1 MAKLKLGALVDDK
14 PVKLTVELPAPVHRD
29 LLAYAEVLAAET
41 GQQNRA
47 GKTDRT
53 DADAVHGDGSRI
65 SEGAPSKTNPGR
77 LTAMSADK
85 AVMRL
90 LLLTEQVEET
100 KQCRVVIS
108 NQPACVVSHQAW
120 LPVLGDLAID
130 HARVV
135 GAGVRLI

>member
-29 LLAYAEVLAAET
+29 LLAYAEVLA
-41 GQQNRA
+41 

-65 SEGAPSKTNPGR
+65 SKGAPCKTNPNPGR

-90 LLLTEQVEET
+90 LLLTKQVEET

-130 HARVV
+130 HARVP